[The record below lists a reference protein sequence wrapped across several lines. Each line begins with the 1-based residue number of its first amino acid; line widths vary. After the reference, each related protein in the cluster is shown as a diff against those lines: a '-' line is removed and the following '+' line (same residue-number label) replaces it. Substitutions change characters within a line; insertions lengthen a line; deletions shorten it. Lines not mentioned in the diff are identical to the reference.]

1 MVVLN
6 QQPVPRP
13 ARRDDLIALPSTW
26 VIARIA
32 ARATLS
38 CGTRDGRT
46 LRGGEGST
54 DTPTRRSGQA
64 SGGRWARRSRIVRSE
79 ASEAETW
86 RRSLACTRKEE
97 RALPGLELTAR
108 VPECMESA
116 RPGAQRH
123 GDGPGQSASASAP
136 PLRSWRGVR
145 GVRAEEGKRFGCSRR
160 DIDLARRLSVV
171 DGERRDHWTA
181 GDPPQV
187 LSSSASAG
195 RADAAVTWRSPSFQ
209 AAGDPR

>member
-64 SGGRWARRSRIVRSE
+64 SGGRWARRSRIVRSG

-86 RRSLACTRKEE
+86 RRSLACTKGGARPA
-97 RALPGLELTAR
+97 RARAD
-108 VPECMESA
+108 
-116 RPGAQRH
+116 RPGARVH
-123 GDGPGQSASASAP
+123 GKRKARGAAARGRPGAVSERLAP

-171 DGERRDHWTA
+171 DGERGDHWIA

-187 LSSSASAG
+187 LNSSASAG